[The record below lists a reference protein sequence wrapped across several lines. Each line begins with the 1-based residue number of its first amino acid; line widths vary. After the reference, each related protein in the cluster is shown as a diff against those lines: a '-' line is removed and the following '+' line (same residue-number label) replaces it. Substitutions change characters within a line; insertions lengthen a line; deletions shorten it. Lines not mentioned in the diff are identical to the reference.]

1 MIARLAL
8 VSNTTAKGAA
18 VTDQARSER
27 PADRRQATTDFG
39 LVQLD
44 LSVKGERR
52 TAPNPLRVADPERLA
67 NARRAVRGI
76 VAARHAGTNL
86 AGR

>member
-1 MIARLAL
+1 
-8 VSNTTAKGAA
+8 
-18 VTDQARSER
+18 VTDQAPGAE

-39 LVQLD
+39 LVELD
-44 LSVKGERR
+44 LSLKGEPRS
-52 TAPNPLRVADPERLA
+52 APNPLRAADPERLE

>member
-1 MIARLAL
+1 
-8 VSNTTAKGAA
+8 
-18 VTDQARSER
+18 VTDQAPGPE

-39 LVQLD
+39 LVELD
-44 LSVKGERR
+44 LSLKGERR
-52 TAPNPLRVADPERLA
+52 SAPNPLRAADPERLE
-67 NARRAVRGI
+67 NVRRAVRGI

>member
-1 MIARLAL
+1 
-8 VSNTTAKGAA
+8 VKGAV
-18 VTDQARSER
+18 VTDEARSGE

-39 LVQLD
+39 LVKLD
-44 LSVKGERR
+44 LAVKRERR
-52 TAPNPLRVADPERLA
+52 TAPNPLRAADPERLE